1 MKSYLQQ
8 LLNHQQFE
16 EQAIPY
22 LIEQVGSTDPEIR
35 DSLVYRLFSLYYS
48 RSDFSNS
55 WKQEIFN
62 EMLKKSQLGLG
73 ERDTDSVFTRSFAQL
88 VLAHAVQLDGEERT
102 LQEESVQQL
111 FQQLPQ
117 YWGQEKDVRGY
128 VDEKGWAHSI
138 AHASDLVKMSA
149 QHPLFTTRQ
158 AVEQLQQV
166 YAVLTIGL
174 VYIDDEMERMATAI
188 LSLFKHLPD
197 EEIAMEWVEQLDEQA
212 SRSLTVNGY
221 TPNYFYSRTNRLQL
235 MQHLYF
241 MCRMDR
247 RMPEFTQ
254 QLYQKITQTYH

>member
-88 VLAHAVQLDGEERT
+88 VLAHAV
-102 LQEESVQQL
+102 
-111 FQQLPQ
+111 
-117 YWGQEKDVRGY
+117 
-128 VDEKGWAHSI
+128 
-138 AHASDLVKMSA
+138 
-149 QHPLFTTRQ
+149 
-158 AVEQLQQV
+158 
-166 YAVLTIGL
+166 
-174 VYIDDEMERMATAI
+174 
-188 LSLFKHLPD
+188 
-197 EEIAMEWVEQLDEQA
+197 
-212 SRSLTVNGY
+212 
-221 TPNYFYSRTNRLQL
+221 
-235 MQHLYF
+235 
-241 MCRMDR
+241 
-247 RMPEFTQ
+247 
-254 QLYQKITQTYH
+254 

>member
-1 MKSYLQQ
+1 M
-8 LLNHQQFE
+8 
-16 EQAIPY
+16 
-22 LIEQVGSTDPEIR
+22 
-35 DSLVYRLFSLYYS
+35 
-48 RSDFSNS
+48 
-55 WKQEIFN
+55 
-62 EMLKKSQLGLG
+62 
-73 ERDTDSVFTRSFAQL
+73 
-88 VLAHAVQLDGEERT
+88 
-102 LQEESVQQL
+102 QQL

-241 MCRMDR
+241 MCRMER
-247 RMPEFTQ
+247 IMPELTQ